1 MFLSWKGQH
10 FVSTGIDTL
19 EMDFPHFHIVPLPKP
34 PSMDLYHHVFDQE
47 INFTANEMCPCPLHS
62 PHNDDYLFHL
72 IHQVPY
78 HPEAAAW
85 IEQ

>member
-1 MFLSWKGQH
+1 M
-10 FVSTGIDTL
+10 
-19 EMDFPHFHIVPLPKP
+19 
-34 PSMDLYHHVFDQE
+34 VFDQE